1 MNKILSSLTLSLLP
15 AVAFAQGGQTGA
27 INLQNIR
34 GAIFQVGE
42 LIGILLPIVVA
53 LALLFFFW
61 GLAKFILAS
70 GDEDAKDQGKRIMIW
85 GVVALFVMASVWG
98 LVAFFGNLTGVD
110 QGQNLLNVPGVGG
123 VGNPNP

>member
-15 AVAFAQGGQTGA
+15 AVAFAQGGQTRP

>member
-1 MNKILSSLTLSLLP
+1 MKKILSSLTLSLLP
-15 AVAFAQGGQTGA
+15 TVAFAQTGP

-42 LIGILLPIVVA
+42 LINILLPIVVA

-70 GDEDAKDQGKRIMIW
+70 GDEEAKDQGKRIMIW
-85 GVVALFVMASVWG
+85 GVLALFVMASVWG
-98 LVAFFGNLTGVD
+98 LVAFFGNLTGVG
-110 QGQNLLNVPGVGG
+110 QGDALRFVPGVGG
-123 VGNPNP
+123 LNP

>member
-1 MNKILSSLTLSLLP
+1 MKKILSSLTLSLLP
-15 AVAFAQGGQTGA
+15 TVAFAQTGP

-42 LIGILLPIVVA
+42 LINILLPIVVA

-70 GDEDAKDQGKRIMIW
+70 GDEDAKDEGKRIMIW
-85 GVVALFVMASVWG
+85 GVLALFVMASVWG
-98 LVAFFGNLTGVD
+98 LVAFFGNLTGVG
-110 QGQNLLNVPGVGG
+110 QGETLRFVPGVGG
-123 VGNPNP
+123 LNP